1 MDQIV
6 NIICALPAVIIAFT
20 VHEYAHARV
29 ADALGDPT
37 PRMMGRLTLDPF
49 AHIDWVGMACMLL
62 VGFGWAKPVQ
72 VRSGHFKK
80 PRRDAML
87 VAVAGPLSNLFLA
100 VAASLLYVIVLR
112 FSLRLGTA
120 GAVTMKLLAPFVT
133 WNSLLFAFNI
143 LPVPPLDGFKVLR
156 GWSKHPNNGFFRF
169 MDNYGR
175 YVLIG
180 LMLTG
185 VGSWLVSFISS
196 LVQIPM
202 MTFAQLIL

>member
-100 VAASLLYVIVLR
+100 VASLSEREV
-112 FSLRLGTA
+112 FATA
-120 GAVTMKLLAPFVT
+120 MESLAPF
-133 WNSLLFAFNI
+133 LRK
-143 LPVPPLDGFKVLR
+143 LP
-156 GWSKHPNNGFFRF
+156 
-169 MDNYGR
+169 
-175 YVLIG
+175 IG
-180 LMLTG
+180 KR
-185 VGSWLVSFISS
+185 SD
-196 LVQIPM
+196 
-202 MTFAQLIL
+202 